1 MKRKKYLSEAGVT
14 LLEIIIVLAIIG
26 ILASTSVLLIGH
38 LHYADTE
45 RVVKNIDSSMNELQM
60 KNISKADKSYLYIYH
75 LSDGYYMRT
84 LVDDIDSFDGTKL
97 NRDGTK
103 LSNNTIEIY
112 GIGTDVGESRITLD
126 GTTNYIRISYSK
138 AGNFD
143 SSRTNVS
150 RIEIE
155 GTPHK
160 TLNLVFDTG
169 KHFIE

>member
-1 MKRKKYLSEAGVT
+1 MKKKGCLSEAGVT
-14 LLEIIIVLAIIG
+14 LVEIIIVIAIIG
-26 ILASTSVLLIGH
+26 ILAASSILMIGH

-60 KNISKADKSYLYIYH
+60 KNISKAEQSYLYIYH

-84 LVDDIDSFDGTKL
+84 LTDDMDSFDSTKL
-97 NRDGTK
+97 NRSGTK

-112 GIGTDVGESRITLD
+112 GIGTDVGASRITLD
-126 GTTNYIRISYSK
+126 GTTNYIRISYTK

-143 SSRTNVS
+143 SGKTNISRL
-150 RIEIE
+150 EID